1 MGLHTH
7 HHQVMLM
14 EKLASLG
21 VAEKWI
27 AYYLH
32 TPPTITSSENSGQWP
47 LYRFLDFYHNPGI
60 NLL

>member
-1 MGLHTH
+1 MSLHTH

-32 TPPTITSSENSGQWP
+32 TPTTITSSENSG
-47 LYRFLDFYHNPGI
+47 
-60 NLL
+60 